1 LADLPSLHLSYIE
14 ILPSSNLESLP
25 PILLLFKVNCR
36 LGTFKLLH
44 CPRVSYINDLLSS
57 QARIVHIVI
66 GLVIL
71 YEVCVYSSS
80 YGTLGQQLNATPL
93 SPNLE

>member
-1 LADLPSLHLSYIE
+1 MADLPSLHLSYIG

-36 LGTFKLLH
+36 LGTFKLLQ
-44 CPRVSYINDLLSS
+44 CPRVSYIHDLLSS
-57 QARIVHIVI
+57 QVRVVHIAI

-71 YEVCVYSSS
+71 YEVCVYFSS

-93 SPNLE
+93 